1 MVDEAGARR
10 RSDDGAPLD
19 DRRQATEDPG
29 RVGGA
34 EVADALLAYIE
45 RSPAA
50 VAIIDGDSLTIRYA
64 NPSFDRLTESD
75 DDSAQALKLTR
86 ALPAAAAGSVEELID
101 ALRADGTSAIQ
112 RQIASGRSGA
122 GVVDWSVTISRMPRR
137 SDRAPDLVIDIRDI
151 SGERQGQRAMAE
163 LLDQVREVN
172 ARLLDASLR
181 ETDLA
186 ERANAA
192 NDAKSTFLATMSH
205 ELRTPLT
212 AIIGYEE
219 LLVEGVFGDLT
230 SDQRRHLGRIKV
242 SAAHLLALIDQVL
255 TLARLDAGQERVSM
269 ETVAVADLLE
279 WTVTIIE
286 PLALAK
292 GLTFAVLL
300 SDAEVSACT
309 IRSDLT
315 KVRQILVNLLGNAV
329 KFTDRGGV
337 ELVVSRQADAVHFAI
352 RDSGIGIAP
361 GDVDR
366 VFGAFWQVE
375 QRPTRTAGGSGLG
388 LSVSRRLARLLGG
401 DVTISSER
409 GVGSTFTFILP
420 TEVTPAP
427 GTR

>member
-29 RVGGA
+29 RTGGA

-50 VAIIDGDSLTIRYA
+50 VAIIDGDSLAIRYA

-75 DDSAQALKLTR
+75 DGSTQALKLAR

-112 RQIASGRSGA
+112 REIASGRSGA
-122 GVVDWSVTISRMPRR
+122 GVVDWSVTISRVPRR
-137 SDRAPDLVIDIRDI
+137 SDRTPDLVIDIRDI
-151 SGERQGQRAMAE
+151 SGERQRQRAMAE

-219 LLVEGVFGDLT
+219 LLVEGVFGELT

-255 TLARLDAGQERVSM
+255 TLARLDAGQERISL
-269 ETVAVADLLE
+269 ETIAVADLLE
-279 WTVTIIE
+279 WTVTLIE

-337 ELVVSRQADAVHFAI
+337 ELTVSHAADAVHFAI
-352 RDSGIGIAP
+352 RDSGIGISS